1 MVEEHIA
8 DWVLSPDEDKVAFHE
23 FLKLLMKRRAKPG
36 MTHWTQAEL
45 AAEVGVSERQVGDW
59 CRGVSPP
66 SRERVPKLLRV
77 FRLPVGLAG
86 DARQHRGDE
95 RLALLLQEKFDH
107 LSRPEVEG
115 IARPFEFP
123 ERLCAELSDRR
134 DAIREAVGKVLH
146 AGAGR
151 DGNGPLAPLIANWPE
166 HRLPPPQA
174 EAANEEAEDLFVGLA
189 RAVAKCNA
197 TLPPWGGGDPAAG
210 ERRRRDGYSI
220 ALLLS
225 ALIWSAEAWRILPTL
240 GAGERPSLLRV
251 RDSRLL
257 QAGIDAAR
265 GGRAFD
271 LPRTLRDLP
280 TQQHRASDWPP
291 AEAWHLACQGS
302 IRRGIGVDHHEEIL
316 RRLAHLFGLRMPD
329 RRKGQTA
336 RDYEA
341 VLADFEEDIGAE
353 IAIRRKQHNGRS
365 FVMAELFEQED
376 DPGVG
381 DLYRYAERLSCLPVA
396 YDGRDAHYVRGS
408 ERRIL
413 VAINNCLDEISK
425 IP

>member
-1 MVEEHIA
+1 MVEDHTA
-8 DWVLSPDEDKVAFHE
+8 DWVLSPDEERISFHE

-77 FRLPVGLAG
+77 FRLPVGLTG
-86 DARQHRGDE
+86 DARSRRADE

-107 LSRPEVEG
+107 ASRPEVEE
-115 IARPFEFP
+115 ISRPFEFP
-123 ERLCAELSDRR
+123 EQLGAELAERR
-134 DAIREAVGKVLH
+134 DAIRDEVWKVLR

-151 DGNGPLAPLIANWPE
+151 DGKGPLAPLIANWPE
-166 HRLPPPQA
+166 HRLPPPAA
-174 EAANEEAEDLFVGLA
+174 ENDDEEAEDLFVGLA
-189 RAVAKCNA
+189 RAVARCNA
-197 TLPPWGGGDPAAG
+197 TLPPWGGGDAAAG

-225 ALIWSAEAWRILPTL
+225 ALIWSTEAWRALPTL
-240 GAGERPSLLRV
+240 AASERPSLLRV

-271 LPRTLRDLP
+271 LPRTPRDP
-280 TQQHRASDWPP
+280 TRQHRRASDWPP

-316 RRLAHLFGLRMPD
+316 RRLARLFGLEMPD
-329 RRKGQTA
+329 RRQGQTA
-336 RDYEA
+336 TEYEA
-341 VLADFEEDIGAE
+341 VLVDFEEALGAE
-353 IAIRRKQHNGRS
+353 IAIRCKQHNGRS
-365 FVMAELFEQED
+365 FVMAEWFAHED
-376 DPGVG
+376 EPGLP
-381 DLYRYAERLSCLPVA
+381 DLYRYAERLCCLPVA
-396 YDGRDAHYVRGS
+396 FDGKDAHFVRGS
-408 ERRIL
+408 ERRVL
-413 VAINNCLDEISK
+413 VAINNCLDEISL